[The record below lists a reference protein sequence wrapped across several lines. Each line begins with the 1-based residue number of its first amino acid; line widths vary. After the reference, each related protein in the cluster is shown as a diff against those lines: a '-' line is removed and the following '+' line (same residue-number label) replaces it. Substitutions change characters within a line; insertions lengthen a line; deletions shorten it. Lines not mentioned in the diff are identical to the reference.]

1 MLKNK
6 DLAKLLSR
14 LDVGCLTFAIS
25 SSFDYL
31 TLSGEQFALN
41 NNDNLFRRIIHTARW
56 CLQHRSSHHYD
67 EVFFDCT
74 PDVSKIYSRQFSYSV
89 LESHVLLEVSDL
101 YDYSQRILTGQFEST
116 LFNAISDAIVL
127 TEADCISRPGPRIVF
142 CNDTFLEMTGYERQ
156 EVLGRSP
163 RFLQGDRTSKA
174 ATSTIRTS
182 LSEWKSFKKT
192 LTNFTKSGSP
202 FEVELHISPVKDDTG
217 WYSHWISVQ
226 RDVSGHKQ
234 VLDYIHKSNMILKT
248 SKIGCW
254 YFNFEHNYL
263 FWDEQ
268 MINIHQSAHTKAPK
282 SIEEWAALVATQ
294 FSERFTMNVVRG
306 MSGESNIDFEYAIS
320 LEENNERWLRVKAE
334 RMKAD
339 DDRYQS
345 LAGVCFDITDEKASL
360 RAIENHRKIAEKKA
374 KLALLGEVAAGVGH
388 EINNPLCVVTTSID
402 LLELDLARGIRTQS
416 HFESL
421 TSRMKEACIRIA
433 KIVDGLRNITSVTRE
448 GGELTSINIVA
459 CIKETIEMLTKLYAL
474 ESITLT
480 LELDS
485 PINEYEVHADYSGL
499 QQILINLLSNAK
511 HAVQKLDGER
521 RVIHVVLRSHQSYCQ
536 LDVIDAG
543 LGIHTDMRGRL
554 FEPFSTN
561 KPVGEGSGL
570 GLSISKNLIESYG
583 GKISFITGENG
594 TCFSCQFIKGRKHS
608 THKSEAHVE
617 YCKDHVLVVEDDPA
631 VGASIKA
638 LIIAIGSECTLVG
651 NGADA
656 LTLLASQNGDNFDV
670 ILTDIKMPILDG
682 VHFLQTIKH
691 RKLAPRARKYIMT
704 GDVFS
709 LSEESATHI
718 STLASGILKKPL
730 TRADMAHVLSGLD
743 AIA

>member
-1 MLKNK
+1 MKNK
-6 DLAKLLSR
+6 SLVHLLSKF
-14 LDVGCLTFAIS
+14 DVECLSFTIS
-25 SSFDYL
+25 SSFDHL
-31 TLSGEQFALN
+31 TSIEEHFTLN
-41 NNDNLFRRIIHTARW
+41 NSENLLRRIMHTAKW
-56 CLQHRSSHHYD
+56 CLHHGSPHQYD
-67 EVFFDCT
+67 EVFFNCT
-74 PDVSKIYSRQFSYSV
+74 PDVSKIFSRQFSYSV
-89 LESHVLLEVSDL
+89 FENHVSLEVSEL
-101 YDYSQRILTGQFEST
+101 QNYSQRILTGHFETT

-142 CNDTFLEMTGYERQ
+142 CNDTFLEMTGYDRH

-163 RFLQGDRTSKA
+163 RFLQGDKTSKA
-174 ATSTIRTS
+174 TTSAIRAS
-182 LSEWKSFKKT
+182 LSQWKSFKKT

-234 VLDYIHKSNMILKT
+234 VLDYIHKSNMILRT

-254 YFNFEHNYL
+254 YFNVEHNYL

-268 MINIHQSAHTKAPK
+268 MIKIHQSAHFKTPT
-282 SIEEWAALVATQ
+282 SIEEWASLVETQ
-294 FSERFTMNVVRG
+294 YAERFNMNIVRG

-320 LEENNERWLRVKAE
+320 VGEGNFRWLRVKAE
-334 RMKAD
+334 RMKAHD
-339 DDRYQS
+339 DKYQS

-360 RAIENHRKIAEKKA
+360 QAIENHRKIAEKKA
-374 KLALLGEVAAGVGH
+374 KLALLGEIAAGIGH

-416 HFESL
+416 HFENL
-421 TSRMKEACIRIA
+421 TSRMKDACTRIT

-448 GGELTSINIVA
+448 NGELTSINIVE
-459 CIKETIEMLTKLYAL
+459 CIKETIEMLAKLYAL

-480 LELDS
+480 LELDA
-485 PINEYEVHADYSGL
+485 PANEYEVHADYSGL
-499 QQILINLLSNAK
+499 QQILINLISNAK
-511 HAVQKLDGER
+511 HAVQKLDEKR
-521 RVIHVVLRSHQSYCQ
+521 KVIRVVLRSHQNYCQ

-543 LGIHTDMRGRL
+543 LGVNTEMRGRL

-583 GKISFITGENG
+583 GKISFTTGENG
-594 TCFSCQFIKGRKHS
+594 SCFSCQFIKGLKRS
-608 THKSEAHVE
+608 THKNEVNIE
-617 YCKDHVLVVEDDPA
+617 YRKEHVLVVEDDPA
-631 VGASIKA
+631 VGASIEA
-638 LIIAIGSECTLVG
+638 LILAIGSECTLVE

-656 LTLLASQNGDNFDV
+656 LSLLASASSVEFDV

-682 VHFLQTIKH
+682 VHLLQTIKH
-691 RKLAPRARKYIMT
+691 RKLASSARKYIMT

-709 LSEESATHI
+709 ISEESATHI
-718 STLASGILKKPL
+718 STLANGILKKPL
-730 TRADMAHVLSGLD
+730 TRADMTQVLSGLD
-743 AIA
+743 VTS

>member
-1 MLKNK
+1 MKSNS
-6 DLAKLLSR
+6 LANLLSQHN
-14 LDVGCLTFAIS
+14 VGCLNFTIS
-25 SSFDYL
+25 RLLDYL
-31 TLSGEQFALN
+31 ACSDEQFALN
-41 NNDNLFRRIIHTARW
+41 NDDNLCRRIIHTARW
-56 CLQHRSSHHYD
+56 CLLHNSSHHYD
-67 EVFFDCT
+67 EIFFDCT
-74 PDVSKIYSRQFSYSV
+74 PDVSKIFSRQFSYSV
-89 LESHVLLEVSDL
+89 LEGRVLLAVSDL
-101 YDYSQRILTGQFEST
+101 HNYSKRILTGHFEST

-142 CNDTFLEMTGYERQ
+142 CNDTFLEMTGYDRH

-163 RFLQGDRTSKA
+163 RFLQGEK
-174 ATSTIRTS
+174 TSTAITSAIRTS

-268 MINIHQSAHTKAPK
+268 MKKIHQNTHAKTPAN
-282 SIEEWAALVATQ
+282 IEEWAALVATQ
-294 FSERFTMNVVRG
+294 HTDRFNMNIIRG

-320 LEENNERWLRVKAE
+320 TCEEDLRWLRIKAE

-339 DDRYQS
+339 DENYQS

-360 RAIENHRKIAEKKA
+360 QAIENHRKVAEKKA

-421 TSRMKEACIRIA
+421 TSRMKDACIRIA

-448 GGELTSINIVA
+448 SGELTSVNIVE

-480 LELDS
+480 LVVDS
-485 PINEYEVHADYSGL
+485 PISEYEVHADYSGL

-511 HAVQKLDGER
+511 HAVQELGDER
-521 RVIHVVLRSHQSYCQ
+521 KVIQVVLRSHKNHCQ
-536 LDVIDAG
+536 LDVIDSG
-543 LGIHTDMRGRL
+543 MGIKKDMHARL

-561 KPVGEGSGL
+561 KPIGEGSGL

-583 GKISFITGENG
+583 GKISFTTGKNG
-594 TCFSCQFIKGRKHS
+594 TCFSCQFIKGRIHLA
-608 THKSEAHVE
+608 HKDKAVTQ
-617 YCKDHVLVVEDDPA
+617 YRKDHVLVVEDDPA

-638 LIIAIGSECTLVG
+638 LILAIGGECTLVE

-656 LTLLASQNGDNFDV
+656 LSLLASTSDAEYDV

-682 VHFLQTIKH
+682 VRFLQTIKH
-691 RKLAPRARKYIMT
+691 RKLAPKARKYIMT

-709 LSEESATHI
+709 ISEESATHI
-718 STLASGILKKPL
+718 STLATGILKKPL
-730 TRADMAHVLSGLD
+730 TRADMTQVLSGLE
-743 AIA
+743 ATA